1 MSEIKEIVDAS
12 QLKELPAVAKSI
24 HLACKKCAVDRFFTV
39 VAHKTETSAKVKCEV
54 CGASQTFKL
63 AKEKKVKKATT
74 ARKPK
79 KAAVTPEMVW
89 NQLKEEIGE
98 EEVVPYNMKTRFLAE
113 TAIKHPKF
121 GLGFVKMATSE
132 KIDVA
137 FQEGERSLVHNRT

>member
-24 HLACKKCAVDRFFTV
+24 HLACKKCEVDRFFTV
-39 VAHKTETSAKVKCEV
+39 VAHKTATSAKVKCEV

-63 AKEKKVKKATT
+63 AKEKKAKKPST
-74 ARKPK
+74 RKPK
-79 KAAVTPEMVW
+79 KPTVTPEMVW
-89 NQLKEEIGE
+89 EQLKSEIGE
-98 EEVVPYNMKTRFLAE
+98 EEVVPYNMKTRFLADS
-113 TAIKHPKF
+113 AIKHPKF

-132 KIDVA
+132 KIEVA